1 MNISDIAKYF
11 SIYECLSAD
20 KKDENEI
27 REYLENNL
35 NCSTATLSR
44 IIKSLRQDEVP
55 MILSAD
61 GKYYIDEN
69 ESSRLLAELSR
80 ILPGTQEMALVTTRR
95 EINDKCVALTNQNEN
110 LQKVLEEEIKKRKT
124 AEKTINDMKKEKDS
138 RLFTSNVVFLDTV
151 DMGPDEEFI
160 ERELIT
166 DFIPELDLDAAIR
179 KHSKEKPLIETISE
193 EKILNETNYRKKNV
207 RSIIT
212 SELFR
217 KRRNENAMKKTV
229 EGVGY
234 EQDKKA
240 VMNQIVKNRYMSIQ
254 AILSNRR
261 LSNQQKLSLYAFNSC
276 YHGTDFESL
285 IHFAADENIDANEF
299 ILLVESCEEEELKSV
314 ETMLRVLAKPS
325 EVKQRL
331 DFSKEL
337 VAGDWYIEAELNGK
351 ETKFVLVPEDEIIR
365 LKNKMGLEHEP
376 YQNDE
381 NEIDDKMEVNM
392 QEKKEKNQTPLMKAP
407 DFVATY
413 NVDEVNFDDYDFEDD
428 VVDAKDFRE
437 ETGEE

>member
-1 MNISDIAKYF
+1 MNISEFAKYF
-11 SIYECLSAD
+11 SVYECLSTD

-27 REYLENNL
+27 REYLENHL
-35 NCSTATLSR
+35 RCSSATLSR

-61 GKYYIDEN
+61 GKFFIDEK
-69 ESSRLLAELSR
+69 ESSRLLAEFSR
-80 ILPGTQEMALVTTRR
+80 ILPGTQEMALVTTLR
-95 EINDKCVALTNQNEN
+95 ELNDKCLVLTNQNEK
-110 LQKVLEEEIKKRKT
+110 LQQLLEEESKKRKD
-124 AEKTINDMKKEKDS
+124 AEKTIYEMKKEKDC

-166 DFIPELDLDAAIR
+166 DFIPELDLDVAIE
-179 KHSKEKPLIETISE
+179 KHSKEKPLVEAVPDG
-193 EKILNETNYRKKNV
+193 KILNETNYRKKNV
-207 RSIIT
+207 RSILT

-217 KRRNENAMKKTV
+217 KRRNENEMKKTV
-229 EGVGY
+229 EEVGY
-234 EQDKKA
+234 TQDKEA

-299 ILLVESCEEEELKSV
+299 ILLVESCDDEELKSV

-331 DFSKEL
+331 EFSKEL
-337 VAGDWYIEAELNGK
+337 VAGDWYIKAELNGK

-365 LKNKMGLEHEP
+365 LKNKMGLVHELD
-376 YQNDE
+376 QNDE
-381 NEIDDKMEVNM
+381 NEVDDKMEIDM
-392 QEKKEKNQTPLMKAP
+392 QEKREKNQTSLMKAP
-407 DFVATY
+407 DFVPTY

-428 VVDAKDFRE
+428 VVDAKDFR
-437 ETGEE
+437 GEMRED